1 MISSHEETSAEK
13 PRPLSA
19 NRHGTSASAET
30 GPSFTI
36 PSSADFLE
44 VAEVVD
50 RRRRVA
56 GVGSVGRREVECV
69 VELQAVREVA
79 VEPVRN
85 DIVIL
90 LGLLEEC
97 YPDDSN
103 IIS

>member
-1 MISSHEETSAEK
+1 MTTPLQTNRGRCQPIAMAKTRAE
-13 PRPLSA
+13 S
-19 NRHGTSASAET
+19 

-36 PSSADFLE
+36 PSPADFFE

-97 YPDDSN
+97 NPDDSN